1 MTELQKLQLRQSEV
15 KQKIKEFS
23 ELKTDEITDEKRGEF
38 DQLKKEHD
46 ANELR
51 YQALL
56 ITAQEN
62 ENVDPQDEPTGE
74 GKEVRQLIKKSKLD
88 TYLDCEFHG
97 RKLDGAELELNEAIT
112 ENRATEGGT
121 VIPLEM
127 FIDEQQE
134 QIEKRAATTTT
145 QISGEDKYRMPI
157 GQKLWGTEQSALLN
171 VTHNT
176 VMDSN
181 QTFLLLTEG
190 GRDPEQLAEEGALS
204 DSQAA
209 TINTIELAPRRL
221 SVERQITGELMK
233 TLPQI
238 VPALRINAMRAMRD
252 EMQDQIF
259 NGDSSAN
266 PTTDVTG
273 FMQRLA
279 APATP
284 NQVITYEA
292 LLGILAPMVD
302 GVVADTTK
310 SISVLLHKDVNTKA
324 GNLYQA
330 ASGMPAIR
338 DLEERSKMVRVGS
351 HLPATAS
358 NTNKS
363 NILYADG
370 GRVNDSPC
378 VTWGNSIEVLYDP
391 YSNANKAVKSYFYYM
406 FWNFYAAHRNES
418 ETVYKRFAVKIA

>member
-74 GKEVRQLIKKSKLD
+74 GKEVRQLLNKSKLD

-145 QISGEDKYRMPI
+145 QISGQDQYRMPI
-157 GQKLWGTEQSALLN
+157 GQKLFATEQSNMLG

-181 QTFLLLTEG
+181 QSFILLTDG

-204 DSQAA
+204 DAQAA
-209 TINTIELAPRRL
+209 TFNTIELSPKRL
-221 SVERQITGELMK
+221 SVERQITSELMK
-233 TLPQI
+233 TIPQI
-238 VPALRINAMRAMRD
+238 VPALRQNAMLAMRD
-252 EMQDQIF
+252 KMQDQIF
-259 NGDSSAN
+259 NGNGTSPN
-266 PTTDVTG
+266 VNG
-273 FMQRLA
+273 FMNRLA

-302 GVVADTTK
+302 GIVADSTK

-324 GNLYQA
+324 GDLYQT

-338 DLEERSKMVRVGS
+338 DLEERSKMVRVGG

-370 GRVNDSPC
+370 GRVQDSPC
-378 VTWGNSIEVLYDP
+378 VIWGNSVEVLYDP
-391 YSNANKAVKSYFYYM
+391 YSNANKSVKSYFYYI
-406 FWNFYAAHRNES
+406 FFDFYAAHRNES

>member
-74 GKEVRQLIKKSKLD
+74 GKEVRQLLNKSKLD

-145 QISGEDKYRMPI
+145 QISGQDQYRMPI
-157 GQKLWGTEQSALLN
+157 GQKLFATEQSNMLG

-181 QTFLLLTEG
+181 QTFILLTDG

-204 DSQAA
+204 DAQAA
-209 TINTIELAPRRL
+209 AFNTVELTPKRL
-221 SVERQITGELMK
+221 SVERQITSELMK

-238 VPALRINAMRAMRD
+238 VPALRQNAMLAMRD
-252 EMQDQIF
+252 KMQDQIF
-259 NGDSSAN
+259 NGNGTSPN
-266 PTTDVTG
+266 VNG
-273 FMQRLA
+273 FMNRLA

-302 GVVADTTK
+302 GIVADSTK

-324 GNLYQA
+324 GDLYQT

-338 DLEERSKMVRVGS
+338 DLEERSKMVRVGG

-370 GRVNDSPC
+370 RRVNDSPC
-378 VTWGNSIEVLYDP
+378 VIWGNSVEVLYDP
-391 YSNANKAVKSYFYYM
+391 YSNANKSVKSYFYYI
-406 FWNFYAAHRNES
+406 FWDFYAAHRNES
-418 ETVYKRFAVKIA
+418 ETVYKRFAVKLA